1 MVRMTTVRE
10 IVKKKRE
17 IYASFALTSQA
28 TKLMATVPDK

>member
-10 IVKKKRE
+10 IVKKRE